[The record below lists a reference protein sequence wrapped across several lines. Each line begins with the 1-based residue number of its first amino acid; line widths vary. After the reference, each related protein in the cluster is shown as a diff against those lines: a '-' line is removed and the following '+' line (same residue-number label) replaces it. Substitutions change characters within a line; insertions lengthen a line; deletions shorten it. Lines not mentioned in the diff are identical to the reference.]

1 MPRYTHMIHKQSINF
16 EEPRPLIKTRKVD
29 GKKFYFFLSIL
40 IISITMDFAFRS
52 QYTRNQLSSINTINT
67 RSGRKEI
74 LSFVHFRLSI
84 LIIFNTNS
92 KNPEQIL
99 EPFANVSFCNSSI
112 KRFVQSFVGKLKEL
126 REWHASRSTR
136 FRGSKWNG
144 LAG

>member
-1 MPRYTHMIHKQSINF
+1 MEKNF
-16 EEPRPLIKTRKVD
+16 T
-29 GKKFYFFLSIL
+29 FFLSIL

-52 QYTRNQLSSINTINT
+52 RYTRNQLSSINTINT

-99 EPFANVSFCNSSI
+99 EPFANVSFCNSSNKTFRPKFCWEIERVKRMARI
-112 KRFVQSFVGKLKEL
+112 KIDPIPWQQVERIG
-126 REWHASRSTR
+126 RITYY
-136 FRGSKWNG
+136 RGGRNHDR
-144 LAG
+144 